1 MSMRGSIALV
11 ALLSLAI
18 AGAAQ
23 AQMGG
28 GGGGYGGG
36 GGGGGGGH
44 GHGSG
49 GGKTP
54 PATTTDK
61 TPLLLDPRPKPQPP
75 TDQVEIVGV
84 VRDIDPAGGRITIA
98 YEEVEALNW
107 PAGSLPFQV
116 AMSDLMKGVTVGE
129 KVRFK
134 ISSQQIWEIQPYVEK
149 PVY

>member
-1 MSMRGSIALV
+1 MRGSIALV
-11 ALLSLAI
+11 AFLSLAI

-23 AQMGG
+23 AQVG

-36 GGGGGGGH
+36 GHGRGGGGGG
-44 GHGSG
+44 
-49 GGKTP
+49 GKAP
-54 PATTTDK
+54 PTSTDQ
-61 TPLLLDPRPKPQPP
+61 TAPLLDPRPKPPPP

-84 VRDIDPAGGRITIA
+84 VRDVDAAGGRITIA
-98 YEEVEALNW
+98 YDEVEALNW

-134 ISSQQIWEIQPYVEK
+134 ISSQQIWAIEPYVEK